1 MTDKAYAVPL
11 HEQLASVPRDARL
24 IIDDADGMGTRFIPV
39 GRMCHEAAEALSARL
54 AQPEQEIEPDR
65 DHVEDD
71 GCPTE
76 KAVLQRFWREHQKQ
90 EPVAYLCENAVGHK
104 YFRWKKP
111 PSTYK
116 PIALYTAPPQREWQG
131 LTDEELLDIADMA
144 YANDL
149 ELLQT
154 LQAKL
159 KEKNHG

>member
-1 MTDKAYAVPL
+1 MTDKQPEALRLADALDSDLSAEWMQGITLKHISNELRRL
-11 HEQLASVPRDARL
+11 HE
-24 IIDDADGMGTRFIPV
+24 
-39 GRMCHEAAEALSARL
+39 ENEALRARL

-76 KAVLQRFWREHQKQ
+76 KSVLQKFWREHQMQ
-90 EPVAYLCENAVGHK
+90 EPVAWCIVDENGRVHGLVKTKPAVMNAE
-104 YFRWKKP
+104 RWQP
-111 PSTYK
+111 
-116 PIALYTAPPQREWQG
+116 LYTAPPQREWQG

-159 KEKNHG
+159 KEKNNG